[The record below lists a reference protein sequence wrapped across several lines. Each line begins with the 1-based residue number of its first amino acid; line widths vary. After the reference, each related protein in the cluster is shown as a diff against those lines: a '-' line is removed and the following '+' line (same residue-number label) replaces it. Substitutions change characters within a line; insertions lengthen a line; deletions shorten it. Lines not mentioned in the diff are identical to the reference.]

1 MSETKLM
8 ALREAV
14 NLAMSEEMR
23 KDENIFLMGE
33 DVGIYGGDFGT
44 SVGMLAE
51 FGEKRVKDTPISEA
65 AIAGA
70 AVGSAITGL
79 RPIVDLTFMDFI
91 TIALDAIVNN
101 GAKNNYMFGGGL
113 KTPVTFRVA
122 SGSGIGSAAQH
133 SQSLESWLTHIP
145 GIKVVAPGNA
155 NDAKGLLKSAIQDN
169 NIVIFMEPKAL
180 YGKKEEVTQDPDF
193 YIPLGKG
200 EIKREGTDLTIVTY
214 GRMLERVLKAAEEV
228 AEQGINVEV
237 VDPRTLIPLDKEL
250 IFESVKKTGN
260 LCWSMMLIRQVD
272 SSVRLLLWLQ
282 KVKLLITLTTQL
294 YVWQVKMCL
303 YLMRVSWNK
312 RFFQM
317 LKRLRLLLSRWSIKE
332 TNFLATVK

>member
-51 FGEKRVKDTPISEA
+51 FGEKRVRDTPISEA

-113 KTPVTFRVA
+113 KTPCNLPCGFWFRDWFCGTA
-122 SGSGIGSAAQH
+122 RSH
-133 SQSLESWLTHIP
+133 LLRSWLTHIP

-155 NDAKGLLKSAIQDN
+155 NDAKGL
-169 NIVIFMEPKAL
+169 F
-180 YGKKEEVTQDPDF
+180 
-193 YIPLGKG
+193 
-200 EIKREGTDLTIVTY
+200 EICY
-214 GRMLERVLKAAEEV
+214 
-228 AEQGINVEV
+228 
-237 VDPRTLIPLDKEL
+237 
-250 IFESVKKTGN
+250 S
-260 LCWSMMLIRQVD
+260 RQ
-272 SSVRLLLWLQ
+272 
-282 KVKLLITLTTQL
+282 
-294 YVWQVKMCL
+294 
-303 YLMRVSWNK
+303 
-312 RFFQM
+312 
-317 LKRLRLLLSRWSIKE
+317 
-332 TNFLATVK
+332 

>member
-65 AIAGA
+65 AIAAA

-250 IFESVKKTGN
+250 IFESVKKTGK
-260 LCWSMMLIRQVD
+260 LMLVNDAYKTGGFIGEIAAMVTESEAFD
-272 SSVRLLLWLQ
+272 YLDHPIVRLASEDVPVPYARVLEQAVLPDVE
-282 KVKLLITLTTQL
+282 KIKAAII
-294 YVWQVKMCL
+294 KMA
-303 YLMRVSWNK
+303 NK
-312 RFFQM
+312 G
-317 LKRLRLLLSRWSIKE
+317 
-332 TNFLATVK
+332 N

>member
-23 KDENIFLMGE
+23 KDPDIFLMGE

-70 AVGSAITGL
+70 AVGAAITGL

-155 NDAKGLLKSAIQDN
+155 NDAKGLLKSSIQDN

-237 VDPRTLIPLDKEL
+237 VDPRTLVPLDKEL
-250 IFESVKKTGN
+250 IFESVKKTGK
-260 LCWSMMLIRQVD
+260 LMLVNDAYKTGGFIGEIAAMVTESEAFD
-272 SSVRLLLWLQ
+272 YLDHPNVRLASEDVPVPYARVLEQAVLPDVE
-282 KVKLLITLTTQL
+282 KIKAAII
-294 YVWQVKMCL
+294 KMA
-303 YLMRVSWNK
+303 NK
-312 RFFQM
+312 G
-317 LKRLRLLLSRWSIKE
+317 
-332 TNFLATVK
+332 N

>member
-70 AVGSAITGL
+70 AVGAAITGL

-250 IFESVKKTGN
+250 IFESVKKTGK
-260 LCWSMMLIRQVD
+260 LMLVNDAYKTGGFIGEIAAMVTESEAFD
-272 SSVRLLLWLQ
+272 YLDHPIVRLASED
-282 KVKLLITLTTQL
+282 VPVP
-294 YVWQVKMCL
+294 YA
-303 YLMRVSWNK
+303 RVLEQAVLPDVEKIKAAIIKIANK
-312 RFFQM
+312 G
-317 LKRLRLLLSRWSIKE
+317 
-332 TNFLATVK
+332 N

>member
-169 NIVIFMEPKAL
+169 NIVIFMESKAL

-214 GRMLERVLKAAEEV
+214 GRMLERALKAEEV

-250 IFESVKKTGN
+250 IFESVKKTGK
-260 LCWSMMLIRQVD
+260 LMLVNDAYKTGGFIGEIAAMVTESEAFD
-272 SSVRLLLWLQ
+272 YLAHPIVRLASEDVPVPYARVLEQAVLPDVE
-282 KVKLLITLTTQL
+282 KIKAAII
-294 YVWQVKMCL
+294 KMA
-303 YLMRVSWNK
+303 NK
-312 RFFQM
+312 G
-317 LKRLRLLLSRWSIKE
+317 
-332 TNFLATVK
+332 N

>member
-1 MSETKLM
+1 MAETKVM
-8 ALREAV
+8 ALREAI

-23 KDENIFLMGE
+23 KDEDIFLMGE

-51 FGEKRVKDTPISEA
+51 FGEKRVRDTPISEA

-70 AVGSAITGL
+70 AVGAAITGL
-79 RPIVDLTFMDFI
+79 RPIIDLTFMDFI

-113 KTPVTFRVA
+113 ITPVTYRVA

-133 SQSLESWLTHIP
+133 SQSLEAWLTHIP

-155 NDAKGLLKSAIQDN
+155 NDAKGLLKSSIRDN

-180 YGKKEEVTQDPDF
+180 YGKKEEVTLDPDF

-200 EIKREGTDLTIVTY
+200 EIKREGKDITIVSY
-214 GRMLERVLKAAEEV
+214 GRMLERVLQAAEEV
-228 AEQGINVEV
+228 AADGINVEV
-237 VDPRTLIPLDKEL
+237 VDPRTLIPLDKE
-250 IFESVKKTGN
+250 IIINSVKKTGK
-260 LCWSMMLIRQVD
+260 LMLVNDAYKTGGFIGEIATMVAESEAFD
-272 SSVRLLLWLQ
+272 YLDHPIVRLASED
-282 KVKLLITLTTQL
+282 VPVP
-294 YVWQVKMCL
+294 YA
-303 YLMRVSWNK
+303 RVLEQAVLPDVAKIKAAIYKIANK
-312 RFFQM
+312 G
-317 LKRLRLLLSRWSIKE
+317 
-332 TNFLATVK
+332 

>member
-1 MSETKLM
+1 
-8 ALREAV
+8 
-14 NLAMSEEMR
+14 
-23 KDENIFLMGE
+23 
-33 DVGIYGGDFGT
+33 
-44 SVGMLAE
+44 
-51 FGEKRVKDTPISEA
+51 
-65 AIAGA
+65 
-70 AVGSAITGL
+70 
-79 RPIVDLTFMDFI
+79 MDFI

-145 GIKVVAPGNA
+145 GIKVVSPGNA
-155 NDAKGLLKSAIQDN
+155 NDAKGLLKSSIQDN

-237 VDPRTLIPLDKEL
+237 VDPRTLVPLDKEL
-250 IFESVKKTGN
+250 IFESVKKTGK
-260 LCWSMMLIRQVD
+260 LMLVNDAYKTGGFIGEIAAMVTESEAFD
-272 SSVRLLLWLQ
+272 YLDHPIVRLASEDVPVPYARVLEQAVLPDVE
-282 KVKLLITLTTQL
+282 KIKAAII
-294 YVWQVKMCL
+294 KMA
-303 YLMRVSWNK
+303 NK
-312 RFFQM
+312 G
-317 LKRLRLLLSRWSIKE
+317 
-332 TNFLATVK
+332 N

>member
-23 KDENIFLMGE
+23 KDPDIFLMGE

-70 AVGSAITGL
+70 AVGAAITGL

-145 GIKVVAPGNA
+145 GIKVDAPGNA
-155 NDAKGLLKSAIQDN
+155 NDANGLLKSSIQDN

-200 EIKREGTDLTIVTY
+200 KIKREGTDLTIVTY

-237 VDPRTLIPLDKEL
+237 VDPRTLVPLDKEL
-250 IFESVKKTGN
+250 IFESVKKTGK
-260 LCWSMMLIRQVD
+260 LMLVNDAYKTGGFIGEIAAMVTESEAFD
-272 SSVRLLLWLQ
+272 YLDHPIVRLASEDVPVPYARVLEQAVLPDVE
-282 KVKLLITLTTQL
+282 KIKAAII
-294 YVWQVKMCL
+294 KMA
-303 YLMRVSWNK
+303 NK
-312 RFFQM
+312 G
-317 LKRLRLLLSRWSIKE
+317 
-332 TNFLATVK
+332 N

>member
-23 KDENIFLMGE
+23 KDPDIFLMGE

-70 AVGSAITGL
+70 AVGAAITGL

-155 NDAKGLLKSAIQDN
+155 NDAKGLLKSSIQDN

-237 VDPRTLIPLDKEL
+237 VDPRTLVPLDKEL
-250 IFESVKKTGN
+250 IFESVKKTGK
-260 LCWSMMLIRQVD
+260 LMLVNDAYKTGGFIGEIAAMVTESEAFD
-272 SSVRLLLWLQ
+272 YLDHPIVRLASEDVPVPYARVLEKAVLPDVE
-282 KVKLLITLTTQL
+282 KIKAAII
-294 YVWQVKMCL
+294 KMA
-303 YLMRVSWNK
+303 NK
-312 RFFQM
+312 G
-317 LKRLRLLLSRWSIKE
+317 
-332 TNFLATVK
+332 N

>member
-23 KDENIFLMGE
+23 KDDNIFLMGE

-70 AVGSAITGL
+70 AVGAAITGL

-155 NDAKGLLKSAIQDN
+155 NDAKGLLKSSIQDN

-237 VDPRTLIPLDKEL
+237 VDPRTLVPLDKEL
-250 IFESVKKTGN
+250 IFESVKKTGKLMLVN
-260 LCWSMMLIRQVD
+260 DAYKTGGFIGEIASMVTESEAFDYLDHPI
-272 SSVRLLLWLQ
+272 VRLASEDVPVPYARVLEQAVLPDVE
-282 KVKLLITLTTQL
+282 KIKAAII
-294 YVWQVKMCL
+294 KMA
-303 YLMRVSWNK
+303 NK
-312 RFFQM
+312 G
-317 LKRLRLLLSRWSIKE
+317 
-332 TNFLATVK
+332 N

>member
-1 MSETKLM
+1 MAETKVM
-8 ALREAV
+8 ALREAI

-23 KDENIFLMGE
+23 KDEDIFLMGE
-33 DVGIYGGDFGT
+33 DVGVYGGDFGT

-51 FGEKRVKDTPISEA
+51 FGEKRVRDTPISEA

-70 AVGSAITGL
+70 AVGAAITGL
-79 RPIVDLTFMDFI
+79 RPIIDLTFMDFI

-113 KTPVTFRVA
+113 KTPVTYRVA

-133 SQSLESWLTHIP
+133 SQSLEAWLTHIP

-155 NDAKGLLKSAIQDN
+155 NDAKGLLKSSIQDN

-200 EIKREGTDLTIVTY
+200 EIKREGTDLTIVSY

-228 AEQGINVEV
+228 AVDGINVEV

-250 IFESVKKTGN
+250 IVDSVKKTGK
-260 LCWSMMLIRQVD
+260 LMLVNDAYKTGGFIGEIATMVTESEAFD
-272 SSVRLLLWLQ
+272 YLDHPIVRLASEDVPVPYARVLEQAMLPDVE
-282 KVKLLITLTTQL
+282 KIKTAI
-294 YVWQVKMCL
+294 YKM
-303 YLMRVSWNK
+303 VNK
-312 RFFQM
+312 G
-317 LKRLRLLLSRWSIKE
+317 
-332 TNFLATVK
+332 N

>member
-23 KDENIFLMGE
+23 KDPDIFLMGE
-33 DVGIYGGDFGT
+33 DVGSYGGDFGT

-70 AVGSAITGL
+70 AVGAAITGL

-122 SGSGIGSAAQH
+122 YGSGIGSAAQH

-155 NDAKGLLKSAIQDN
+155 NDAKGLLKSSIQDN

-237 VDPRTLIPLDKEL
+237 VDPRTLVPLDKEL
-250 IFESVKKTGN
+250 IFESVKKTGK
-260 LCWSMMLIRQVD
+260 LMLVNDAYKTGGFIGEIAAMVTESEAFD
-272 SSVRLLLWLQ
+272 YLDHPIVRLASEDVPVPYARVLEQAVLPDVE
-282 KVKLLITLTTQL
+282 KIKAAII
-294 YVWQVKMCL
+294 KMA
-303 YLMRVSWNK
+303 NK
-312 RFFQM
+312 G
-317 LKRLRLLLSRWSIKE
+317 
-332 TNFLATVK
+332 N

>member
-70 AVGSAITGL
+70 AVGAAITGL

-250 IFESVKKTGN
+250 IFESVKNTGKLMLVNDAYKTGGFIGEIAAMVTESEAFDY
-260 LCWSMMLIRQVD
+260 LDHPI
-272 SSVRLLLWLQ
+272 VRLASEDVPVPYARVLEQAVLPDVE
-282 KVKLLITLTTQL
+282 KIKATII
-294 YVWQVKMCL
+294 KMA
-303 YLMRVSWNK
+303 NK
-312 RFFQM
+312 G
-317 LKRLRLLLSRWSIKE
+317 
-332 TNFLATVK
+332 N

>member
-1 MSETKLM
+1 MAETKVM
-8 ALREAV
+8 ALREAI

-23 KDENIFLMGE
+23 KDEDIFLMGE

-51 FGEKRVKDTPISEA
+51 FGEKRVRDTPISEA

-70 AVGSAITGL
+70 AVGAAITGL
-79 RPIVDLTFMDFI
+79 RPIIDLTFMDFI

-113 KTPVTFRVA
+113 ITPVTYRVA

-133 SQSLESWLTHIP
+133 SQSLEAWLTHIP

-155 NDAKGLLKSAIQDN
+155 NDAKGLLKSSIRDN

-180 YGKKEEVTQDPDF
+180 YGKKEEVTLDPDF

-200 EIKREGTDLTIVTY
+200 EIKREGKDLTIVSY
-214 GRMLERVLKAAEEV
+214 GRMLERVLQAAEEV
-228 AEQGINVEV
+228 AADGINVEV
-237 VDPRTLIPLDKEL
+237 VDPRTLIPLDKE
-250 IFESVKKTGN
+250 IIINSVKKTGK
-260 LCWSMMLIRQVD
+260 LMLVNDAYKTGGFIGEIATMVAESEAFD
-272 SSVRLLLWLQ
+272 YLDHPIVRLASED
-282 KVKLLITLTTQL
+282 VPVP
-294 YVWQVKMCL
+294 YA
-303 YLMRVSWNK
+303 RVLEQAVLPDVAKIKAAIYKIANK
-312 RFFQM
+312 G
-317 LKRLRLLLSRWSIKE
+317 
-332 TNFLATVK
+332 